1 MTDLPRI
8 EANYFEL
15 ENIPNSEGKYNIYYV
30 VVLADTDV
38 ITYLVEQNENTV
50 NCCKNI
56 HAVVPVR
63 AGGPPL

>member
-1 MTDLPRI
+1 MTDFPRI
-8 EANYFEL
+8 EA
-15 ENIPNSEGKYNIYYV
+15 KYNIYYV

-38 ITYLVEQNENTV
+38 ITYLVEPNENTV

-63 AGGPPL
+63 TGGPPL